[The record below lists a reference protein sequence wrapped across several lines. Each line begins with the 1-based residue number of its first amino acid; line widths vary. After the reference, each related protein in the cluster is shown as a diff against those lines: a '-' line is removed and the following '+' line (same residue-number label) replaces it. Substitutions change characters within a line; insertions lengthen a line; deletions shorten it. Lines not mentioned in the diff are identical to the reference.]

1 MFQSRVSCQNWIVWL
16 HNGSRDL
23 RGRVN
28 SEFKL
33 SFLSI
38 IDFEMF
44 SKNSSTKK
52 SSIFKCDG
60 KTSLKSNSEITI
72 YLHDFTFFVL
82 SNDLYILKT
91 IFERFKQVEP
101 EKYATAGTY
110 FIIDLVTLNLFM
122 LHRLYIRLRKMEFYI
137 LKTDLKVFPSKEKW
151 TQIQYHHRKSGRPR
165 NLGDR
170 CNCPRVFGFC
180 QGHCQ
185 WALCQ

>member
-1 MFQSRVSCQNWIVWL
+1 MFQSRVGCQNRIVWL
-16 HNGSRDL
+16 DNGSGDL

-44 SKNSSTKK
+44 SKISSTKNSSVFECAEK
-52 SSIFKCDG
+52 SII
-60 KTSLKSNSEITI
+60 KSNSEITLFWSWFDI
-72 YLHDFTFFVL
+72 FVL
-82 SNDLYILKT
+82 SNDLNILKT
-91 IFERFKQVEP
+91 IFERSNKSNSKKCAVWV
-101 EKYATAGTY
+101 Y
-110 FIIDLVTLNLFM
+110 FIIDCIEKGQNM
-122 LHRLYIRLRKMEFYI
+122 LYIRLRKVEIYI
-137 LKTDLKVFPSKEKW
+137 LKTDLRVVPSKEKW
-151 TQIQYHHRKSGRPR
+151 NRIQYHHQKSGRPR

-170 CNCPRVFGFC
+170 YNCPRVFGFC